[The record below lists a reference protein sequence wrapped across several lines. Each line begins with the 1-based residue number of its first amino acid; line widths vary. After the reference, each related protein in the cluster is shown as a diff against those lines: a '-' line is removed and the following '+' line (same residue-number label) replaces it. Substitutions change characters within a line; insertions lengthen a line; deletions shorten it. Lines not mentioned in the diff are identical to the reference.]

1 MQLHNPEFKP
11 FTEHEAVN
19 GWSKSYNANPSDYEH
34 LYSYSEH
41 PEKLK
46 SLLGELKVS
55 IKDMGIKKHFPEDK
69 ATRRVLEVTLERAGR
84 SVSFEFGQSIVDTEK
99 PLKKLVSGLLYDVL
113 ACCGADYYIPTS
125 FNDFCD
131 EFGYNQDSIRDR
143 ETFIN
148 CKEQQSKLEQI
159 FTDDEID
166 CLPR

>member
-99 PLKKLVSGLLYDVL
+99 TLKKLVSGLLYDVL

-159 FTDDEID
+159 FSDDEID

>member
-1 MQLHNPEFKP
+1 MQIHNPEFKP
-11 FTEHEAVN
+11 FTEFENIQSDVKIN
-19 GWSKSYNANPSDYEH
+19 NTDYEH

-55 IKDMGIKKHFPEDK
+55 IKDMGKKKYFPDDK
-69 ATRRVLEVTLERAGR
+69 EERRVLEITLERSGR
-84 SVSFEFGQSIVDTEK
+84 SISFEFGQSIVDTEK
-99 PLKKLVSGLLYDVL
+99 PLHKLESGLLYDVL
-113 ACCGADYYIPTS
+113 VCCGVEYYIPTAFS
-125 FNDFCD
+125 EFCD
-131 EFGYNQDSIRDR
+131 EFGYNHDSIRNR

-159 FTDDEID
+159 FSDDEID